1 MGLQTSWTQLS
12 THACLLIA
20 PAKTFKPTWTLFSPI
35 PHSIYQQVLSASP
48 WNGPWLRT
56 SLPWSPQ
63 YLPVFTIHR
72 VYPQHHDQC
81 VFQNIRQIICTS
93 SPVPLKVS
101 FSLRVKPIPLHVSWP
116 NSLWALTWSSTPP
129 APDSSCFPLFSLL
142 QLHQPFCYSSKS
154 TSHTPTSRPLSRTF
168 FHHHPQPSPIAFS
181 FSASLSSNERI
192 PWSPSLPETPNLITL
207 SYLTLQ
213 LLLPPDMYLFV
224 NLFILVIS
232 PTNQP
237 PLNTSFR
244 KSGALSILF
253 PDNPRG

>member
-154 TSHTPTSRPLSRTF
+154 TSHTPTSRPLPRTF